1 MFKKSKIKQ
10 NIKAEET
17 ELEIKNK
24 EVMDLVETIKLYD
37 RYMVSK
43 DKLARILDL
52 DARRDFRLREL
63 LNEAQLKEADI
74 KIDIYKQILSILEEQ
89 NVVE

>member
-10 NIKAEET
+10 NIKTEET

-24 EVMDLVETIKLYD
+24 KVMDLVETIKLYD
-37 RYMVSK
+37 RHLVSK

-63 LNEAQLKEADI
+63 LNEAQLREADI
-74 KIDIYKQILSILEEQ
+74 KIDIFSQTLEILKEK
-89 NVVE
+89 NV